1 MLVINNDAC
10 ISIANIKC
18 SSLTKRNKKN
28 KKNKKKKK
36 KDGGQHMW
44 YTDKN
49 KNIIN
54 DRKSNQIK

>member
-1 MLVINNDAC
+1 MQFINE
-10 ISIANIKC
+10 
-18 SSLTKRNKKN
+18 KKQ
-28 KKNKKKKK
+28 KEQKKKKKKKKRK

-44 YTDKN
+44 CSDKN

>member
-1 MLVINNDAC
+1 MQFINE
-10 ISIANIKC
+10 
-18 SSLTKRNKKN
+18 KKQ
-28 KKNKKKKK
+28 KEQKKKKKKKKKRK

-44 YTDKN
+44 CSDKN

>member
-1 MLVINNDAC
+1 MQFINE
-10 ISIANIKC
+10 
-18 SSLTKRNKKN
+18 KKQ
-28 KKNKKKKK
+28 KEQKKKK